1 MNDNIQREL
10 AQRTPWPAEEIQA
23 HLQQHP
29 DLGAMQVRQLVT
41 LANEGWTP
49 ARAFAQ
55 LKAARR

>member
-10 AQRTPWPAEEIQA
+10 AQRTPWPPDQIQV

-29 DLGAMQVRQLVT
+29 SLNPMQVRQLVT
-41 LANEGWTP
+41 LANDGWTP

>member
-10 AQRTPWPAEEIQA
+10 QQRTPWTSEQIQA

-29 DLGAMQVRQLVT
+29 TLSAMQVRQLVT
-41 LANEGWTP
+41 LANDGWTP

>member
-10 AQRTPWPAEEIQA
+10 VQRTPWTCEEIQA

-29 DLGAMQVRQLVT
+29 SLNPMQVRQLVT
-41 LANEGWTP
+41 LANDGWTP

-55 LKAARR
+55 IRPAR